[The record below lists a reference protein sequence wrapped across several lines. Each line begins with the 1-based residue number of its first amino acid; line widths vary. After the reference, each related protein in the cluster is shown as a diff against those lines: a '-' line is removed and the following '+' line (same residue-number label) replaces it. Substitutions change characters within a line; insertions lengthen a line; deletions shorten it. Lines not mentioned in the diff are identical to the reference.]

1 MASITLKTINKV
13 YPNGVSAVR
22 DVSLDIGDGEFMIL
36 LGPSGCGKST
46 TLRMIAGLE
55 SITSGDLHIGSKRVN
70 DVDPAQRDIA
80 IVFQN
85 YALYPH
91 MTVLENLSFG
101 LRLRGVDASEIS
113 RRVKRTGG
121 MLGIKPLFERK
132 PSQLSGGQRQ
142 RVALGRALVRE
153 PQAFL
158 LDEPLSNLDA
168 KLRAAMRTE
177 LIKLHRN
184 LGTTIVHVTHDQ
196 VEAMTMGE
204 RICIMKDGEIVQ
216 IGRPMEVYLNPVN
229 VFVAGFLA
237 SPPMN
242 LLPGRLEAGGDG
254 SVYAHAGNISLAIPA
269 THAKGLLDH
278 IGKPVT
284 LGLRPEDFHL
294 SNGAAKYMAGL
305 SVETVTTEVLGPE
318 VILVAGT
325 GSKEAPE
332 IQARMPRDF
341 RAAPGEKI
349 SLYFDL
355 SQIQVFDS
363 VTTRA
368 LPRSGVAEARR

>member
-1 MASITLKTINKV
+1 MASITLKNMNKI
-13 YPNGVSAVR
+13 YANGVSAVR
-22 DVSLDIGDGEFMIL
+22 EVSLDIRDGEFMIL

-55 SITSGDLHIGSKRVN
+55 TITSGELLIGERRVN
-70 DVDPAQRDIA
+70 DVDPAERDIA

-91 MTVLENLSFG
+91 MTVADNLGFG
-101 LRLRGVDASEIS
+101 LKLRGVAREEID
-113 RRVKRTGG
+113 RRRDRIAT
-121 MLGIKPLFERK
+121 MLGIEPLLTRK

-168 KLRAAMRTE
+168 KLRATMRTE

-204 RICIMKDGEIVQ
+204 RICIMKDGEIIQV
-216 IGRPMEVYLNPVN
+216 GAPMDVYRNPAN
-229 VFVAGFLA
+229 TFVAGFLA

-242 LLPGRLEAGGDG
+242 LLEGRLDASSNGAIDAVIGDARLQIP
-254 SVYAHAGNISLAIPA
+254 VSLAA
-269 THAKGLLDH
+269 GFQTHH
-278 IGKPVT
+278 GKAVII
-284 LGLRPEDFHL
+284 GLRPEDFHL
-294 SNGAAKYMAGL
+294 SAAAARHAL
-305 SVETVTTEVLGPE
+305 ELTVVAITTEVLGPE
-318 VILVAGT
+318 VILVGNLAHASG
-325 GSKEAPE
+325 PE
-332 IQARMPRDF
+332 VQVRMPRDF
-341 RAAPGEKI
+341 FARPDEAVK
-349 SLYFDL
+349 LYFDL
-355 SQIQVFDS
+355 SQIQIFDS
-363 VTTRA
+363 TTTRA
-368 LPRSGVAEARR
+368 LPRPASV

>member
-1 MASITLKTINKV
+1 MASITLKNINKI

-22 DVSLDIGDGEFMIL
+22 GVSLDIRDGEFMIL

-55 SITSGDLHIGSKRVN
+55 TITTGELLIGERRVN
-70 DVDPAQRDIA
+70 DIDPAERDIA

-91 MTVLENLSFG
+91 MTVADNLGFG
-101 LRLRGVDASEIS
+101 LKLRGVAREEIG
-113 RRVKRTGG
+113 RRRDRIAA
-121 MLGIKPLFERK
+121 MLGIEPLLARK

-142 RVALGRALVRE
+142 RVALGRALIRE

-168 KLRAAMRTE
+168 KLRATMRTE

-216 IGRPMEVYLNPVN
+216 VGAPMDVYRNPAN
-229 VFVAGFLA
+229 IFVAGFLA

-242 LLPGRLEAGGDG
+242 LLEGRLVASSNGAIDAIIGDTQ
-254 SVYAHAGNISLAIPA
+254 LRIPA
-269 THAKGLLDH
+269 SFAAGFQTHNDKAV
-278 IGKPVT
+278 II
-284 LGLRPEDFHL
+284 GLRPEDFHL
-294 SNGAAKYMAGL
+294 SASAARHV
-305 SVETVTTEVLGPE
+305 VELAVVAITTEVLGPE
-318 VILVAGT
+318 VILVGNLTDARG
-325 GSKEAPE
+325 PE
-332 IQARMPRDF
+332 VQVRMPRDF
-341 RAAPGEKI
+341 FAKPDEVI
-349 SLYFDL
+349 QLYFDL
-355 SQIQVFDS
+355 EKIQIFDS
-363 VTTRA
+363 ITTRA
-368 LPRSGVAEARR
+368 LPRSSSK

>member
-1 MASITLKTINKV
+1 MASITLKDINKT

-22 DVSLDIGDGEFMIL
+22 AVSLDIKDGEFMIL

-55 SITSGDLHIGSKRVN
+55 SITSGDLMIGPNRVN

-91 MTVLENLSFG
+91 MTVVDNLSFG
-101 LRLRGVDASEIS
+101 LKLRGVEASEIAK
-113 RRVKRTGG
+113 RVKRTAE
-121 MLGIKPLFERK
+121 MLGIQPLFDRK

-168 KLRAAMRTE
+168 TLRAAMRTE

-216 IGRPMEVYLNPVN
+216 VGHPMDVYRNPVN
-229 VFVAGFLA
+229 TFVAGFLA

-242 LLPGRLEAGGDG
+242 LLGGRLEAVGDESVKVHSG
-254 SVYAHAGNISLAIPA
+254 SIAFTIPA
-269 THAKGLLDH
+269 AMAKGFISH
-278 IGKPVT
+278 AGKPVT
-284 LGLRPEDFHL
+284 LGLRPEDFYLTAESARHTAPV
-294 SNGAAKYMAGL
+294 G
-305 SVETVTTEVLGPE
+305 VEVITTEVLGPE
-318 VILVAGT
+318 VILVAST
-325 GSKEAPE
+325 GGENAAE
-332 IQARMPRDF
+332 IQVRMPRDF
-341 RAAPGEKI
+341 RASPGEKVM
-349 SLYFDL
+349 LHFDL
-355 SQIQVFDS
+355 SQIQIFDIT
-363 VTTRA
+363 TTRA
-368 LPRSGVAEARR
+368 LPRVA

>member
-1 MASITLKTINKV
+1 MASITLRNVSKI

-22 DVSLDIGDGEFMIL
+22 GVSLDIEDGEFMIL

-55 SITSGDLHIGSKRVN
+55 AISAGDLLISEQRVN
-70 DVDPAQRDIA
+70 DVDPSQRDLA

-91 MTVLENLSFG
+91 MTVLDNLSFG
-101 LRLRGVDASEIS
+101 LRLRGVGGAEIS
-113 RRVKRTGG
+113 QRVTRTAS
-121 MLGIKPLFERK
+121 MLGIQPLLDRK

-153 PQAFL
+153 PRAFL

-168 KLRAAMRTE
+168 TLRAAMRTE
-177 LIKLHRN
+177 LIKLHRK

-216 IGRPMEVYLNPVN
+216 VGRPMDVYRNPVN
-229 VFVAGFLA
+229 TFVAGFLA

-242 LLPGRLEAGGDG
+242 LLGGRLEAANDGGVKAISG
-254 SVYAHAGNISLAIPA
+254 SMTLAIPA
-269 THAKGLLDH
+269 ALAKGFLGH
-278 IGKPVT
+278 AGQPVT
-284 LGLRPEDFHL
+284 LGLRPEDFYL
-294 SNGAAKYMAGL
+294 TAGAATHTAL
-305 SVETVTTEVLGPE
+305 VSVEVIATEVLGPE

-325 GSKEAPE
+325 GSEVSTE
-332 IQARMPRDF
+332 IQVRMPRDF
-341 RAAPGEKI
+341 RASHGEKI
-349 SLYFDL
+349 ALYFDL
-355 SQIQVFDS
+355 SQIQIFDS
-363 VTTRA
+363 TTTRA
-368 LPRSGVAEARR
+368 LPRVT

>member
-1 MASITLKTINKV
+1 MASITLKNINKT

-22 DVSLDIGDGEFMIL
+22 AVSLDIADGEFMIL

-55 SITSGDLHIGSKRVN
+55 TVTSGDIMIGSRRVN
-70 DVDPAQRDIA
+70 DVDPAHRDIA

-91 MTVLENLSFG
+91 MTVLENLCFG
-101 LRLRGVDASEIS
+101 LKLRRVDESEIS
-113 RRVKRTGG
+113 QRVRKTAG
-121 MLGIKPLFERK
+121 MLGIEPLFDRK

-177 LIKLHRN
+177 LIRLHRS

-204 RICIMKDGEIVQ
+204 RICIMRDGEIVQ
-216 IGRPMEVYLNPVN
+216 VGRPMDVYRNPADT
-229 VFVAGFLA
+229 FVAGFLA
-237 SPPMN
+237 TPPMN
-242 LLPGRLEAGGDG
+242 LLAGRLEAGRDG
-254 SVYAHAGNISLAIPA
+254 AVNAVSGNLVFAIPA
-269 THAKGLLDH
+269 AQARGFLSHV
-278 IGKPVT
+278 GKSVT

-294 SNGAAKYMAGL
+294 SDGAARHMTPM
-305 SVETVTTEVLGPE
+305 SVETITTEVLGPE
-318 VILVAGT
+318 VILVAKT
-325 GSKEAPE
+325 GGDRAAE
-332 IQARMPRDF
+332 IQVRMPRDF
-341 RAAPGEKI
+341 RTPHGSRVGLHYDVSTI
-349 SLYFDL
+349 
-355 SQIQVFDS
+355 QIFDS
-363 VTTRA
+363 LTTRA
-368 LPRSGVAEARR
+368 LPRAGQ